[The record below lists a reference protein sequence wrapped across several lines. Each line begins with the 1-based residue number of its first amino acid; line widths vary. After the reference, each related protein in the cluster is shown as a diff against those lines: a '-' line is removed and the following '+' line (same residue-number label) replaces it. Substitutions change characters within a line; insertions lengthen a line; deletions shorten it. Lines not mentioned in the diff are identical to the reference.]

1 MEAIGILESNSI
13 AKGIEAADAVL
24 KAADTALLYAKPVCP
39 GKYTILFY
47 GDVAAVSASLD
58 AGAAV
63 IDAHLVDSVVIPR
76 IHPQVIQAISL
87 STAPDGVNAVG
98 VMEFFSVTAAVY
110 AADAAA
116 KAADVT
122 LLDVVSV
129 WESGENHLPF
139 LRERWRRWRRPCAAV
154 WRQEKKKDS
163 PSPALLFQAPAK
175 RFLIHYCKGDG
186 SMTQGN
192 PFDSKQR
199 II

>member
-122 LLDVVSV
+122 LLDVRLGVGIGGKSFAV
-129 WESGENHLPF
+129 LTGKV
-139 LRERWRRWRRPCAAV
+139 AAV
-154 WRQEKKKDS
+154 EEAVRCGMAAGEEKGLAVTS
-163 PSPALLFQAPAK
+163 TVIPSPRKEIFDTLL
-175 RFLIHYCKGDG
+175 
-186 SMTQGN
+186 
-192 PFDSKQR
+192 
-199 II
+199 

>member
-76 IHPQVIQAISL
+76 IHPQVIQAIRL

-122 LLDVVSV
+122 LLDVRLGVGIGGKSFAV
-129 WESGENHLPF
+129 LTGEV
-139 LRERWRRWRRPCAAV
+139 AAV
-154 WRQEKKKDS
+154 EEAVRCGMAAGEEKGLAVTS
-163 PSPALLFQAPAK
+163 TVIPSPRKEIFDTLL
-175 RFLIHYCKGDG
+175 
-186 SMTQGN
+186 
-192 PFDSKQR
+192 
-199 II
+199 

>member
-122 LLDVVSV
+122 LLDVRLGV
-129 WESGENHLPF
+129 GIGGF
-139 LRERWRRWRRPCAAV
+139 
-154 WRQEKKKDS
+154 
-163 PSPALLFQAPAK
+163 
-175 RFLIHYCKGDG
+175 
-186 SMTQGN
+186 T
-192 PFDSKQR
+192 
-199 II
+199 

>member
-24 KAADTALLYAKPVCP
+24 KAADTTLLYAKPVCP

-63 IDAHLVDSVVIPR
+63 VDAHLVDSVVIPR
-76 IHPQVIQAISL
+76 VHPQVIQAINL
-87 STAPDGVNAVG
+87 STTPDGVNAVG

-122 LLDVVSV
+122 LMDVRLGVGIGGKSFAILT
-129 WESGENHLPF
+129 GEV
-139 LRERWRRWRRPCAAV
+139 AAV
-154 WRQEKKKDS
+154 EEAVRCGMTTGEEKGLAVTS
-163 PSPALLFQAPAK
+163 TVIPSPRKEIFEALL
-175 RFLIHYCKGDG
+175 
-186 SMTQGN
+186 
-192 PFDSKQR
+192 
-199 II
+199 

>member
-122 LLDVVSV
+122 LLDVRLGVGIGGKSFAV
-129 WESGENHLPF
+129 LTGEV
-139 LRERWRRWRRPCAAV
+139 AAV
-154 WRQEKKKDS
+154 EAAVRCGMAAGEEKGLAVTS
-163 PSPALLFQAPAK
+163 TVIPSPRKEIFDTLL
-175 RFLIHYCKGDG
+175 
-186 SMTQGN
+186 
-192 PFDSKQR
+192 
-199 II
+199 

>member
-13 AKGIEAADAVL
+13 AKGMEAADAVL

-122 LLDVVSV
+122 LLDVRLGVGIGGKSFAV
-129 WESGENHLPF
+129 LTGEV
-139 LRERWRRWRRPCAAV
+139 AAV
-154 WRQEKKKDS
+154 EEAVRCGMAAGEEKGLAVTS
-163 PSPALLFQAPAK
+163 TVIPSPRKEIFDALL
-175 RFLIHYCKGDG
+175 
-186 SMTQGN
+186 
-192 PFDSKQR
+192 
-199 II
+199 

>member
-122 LLDVVSV
+122 LLDVRLGVGIGGKSFAV
-129 WESGENHLPF
+129 LTGEV
-139 LRERWRRWRRPCAAV
+139 AAV
-154 WRQEKKKDS
+154 EEAVRCGMAAGEEKGLAVTSTVIPS
-163 PSPALLFQAPAK
+163 PSKEIFDTLL
-175 RFLIHYCKGDG
+175 
-186 SMTQGN
+186 
-192 PFDSKQR
+192 
-199 II
+199 

>member
-87 STAPDGVNAVG
+87 STAPDGVNA
-98 VMEFFSVTAAVY
+98 
-110 AADAAA
+110 
-116 KAADVT
+116 
-122 LLDVVSV
+122 
-129 WESGENHLPF
+129 GENHLPF

>member
-13 AKGIEAADAVL
+13 AKGMEAADAVL

-122 LLDVVSV
+122 LLDVRLGVGIGGKSFAV
-129 WESGENHLPF
+129 LTGEV
-139 LRERWRRWRRPCAAV
+139 AAV
-154 WRQEKKKDS
+154 EEAVRCGMAAGEEKGLVVTS
-163 PSPALLFQAPAK
+163 TVIPSPRKEIFDTLL
-175 RFLIHYCKGDG
+175 
-186 SMTQGN
+186 
-192 PFDSKQR
+192 
-199 II
+199 

>member
-122 LLDVVSV
+122 LLEVRLGVGIGGKSFAV
-129 WESGENHLPF
+129 LTGEV
-139 LRERWRRWRRPCAAV
+139 AAV
-154 WRQEKKKDS
+154 EEAVRCGMAAGEEKGLAVTS
-163 PSPALLFQAPAK
+163 TVIPSPRKEIFDTLL
-175 RFLIHYCKGDG
+175 
-186 SMTQGN
+186 
-192 PFDSKQR
+192 
-199 II
+199 

>member
-122 LLDVVSV
+122 LLDVRLGVGIGGKSFAV
-129 WESGENHLPF
+129 LTGEV
-139 LRERWRRWRRPCAAV
+139 AAV
-154 WRQEKKKDS
+154 EEAVRCGMAAGEEKGLAVTS
-163 PSPALLFQAPAK
+163 TVIPSPRKKIFDTLL
-175 RFLIHYCKGDG
+175 
-186 SMTQGN
+186 
-192 PFDSKQR
+192 
-199 II
+199 

>member
-122 LLDVVSV
+122 LLDVRLGVGIGGKSFADLT
-129 WESGENHLPF
+129 GEV
-139 LRERWRRWRRPCAAV
+139 AAV
-154 WRQEKKKDS
+154 EEAVRCGMAAGEEKGLAVTS
-163 PSPALLFQAPAK
+163 TVIPSPRKEIFDTLL
-175 RFLIHYCKGDG
+175 
-186 SMTQGN
+186 
-192 PFDSKQR
+192 
-199 II
+199 

>member
-76 IHPQVIQAISL
+76 VHPQVIQAISL

-122 LLDVVSV
+122 LLDVRLGVGIGGKSFAV
-129 WESGENHLPF
+129 LTGEV
-139 LRERWRRWRRPCAAV
+139 AAV
-154 WRQEKKKDS
+154 EEAVRCGMAAGEEKGLAVTS
-163 PSPALLFQAPAK
+163 TVIPSPRKEIFDALL
-175 RFLIHYCKGDG
+175 
-186 SMTQGN
+186 
-192 PFDSKQR
+192 
-199 II
+199 

>member
-63 IDAHLVDSVVIPR
+63 INAHLVDSVVIPR
-76 IHPQVIQAISL
+76 VHPQVIQAISL

-122 LLDVVSV
+122 LLDVRLGVGIGGKSFAV
-129 WESGENHLPF
+129 LTGEV
-139 LRERWRRWRRPCAAV
+139 AAV
-154 WRQEKKKDS
+154 EEAVRCGMAAGEEKGLAVTS
-163 PSPALLFQAPAK
+163 TVIPSPRKEIFDALL
-175 RFLIHYCKGDG
+175 
-186 SMTQGN
+186 
-192 PFDSKQR
+192 
-199 II
+199 

>member
-13 AKGIEAADAVL
+13 AKGMEAADAVL

-63 IDAHLVDSVVIPR
+63 IDALLVDSVVIPR

-122 LLDVVSV
+122 LLDVRLGVGIGGKSFAV
-129 WESGENHLPF
+129 LTGEV
-139 LRERWRRWRRPCAAV
+139 AAV
-154 WRQEKKKDS
+154 EEAVRCGMAAGEEKGLAVTS
-163 PSPALLFQAPAK
+163 TVIPSPRKEIFDTLL
-175 RFLIHYCKGDG
+175 
-186 SMTQGN
+186 
-192 PFDSKQR
+192 
-199 II
+199 

>member
-122 LLDVVSV
+122 LLDVRLGVGIGGKSFAV
-129 WESGENHLPF
+129 LTGEV
-139 LRERWRRWRRPCAAV
+139 AAV
-154 WRQEKKKDS
+154 EEAVRCGMAAGEEKGLVVTS
-163 PSPALLFQAPAK
+163 TVIPSPRKEIFDTLL
-175 RFLIHYCKGDG
+175 
-186 SMTQGN
+186 
-192 PFDSKQR
+192 
-199 II
+199 

>member
-122 LLDVVSV
+122 LLDVRLGVGIGGKSFAV
-129 WESGENHLPF
+129 LTGEV
-139 LRERWRRWRRPCAAV
+139 AAV
-154 WRQEKKKDS
+154 EEAVRCGMAAGEEKGLAVTSTVISS
-163 PSPALLFQAPAK
+163 PRKEIFDTLL
-175 RFLIHYCKGDG
+175 
-186 SMTQGN
+186 
-192 PFDSKQR
+192 
-199 II
+199 